1 MSYNRQEYGYS
12 QMLFNYITD
21 YAQGINETAIQMEF
35 VWRNR
40 DKFKEDV
47 DVKKAMEVFK
57 EDIEGSVKLFLSY
70 LEPLEED

>member
-1 MSYNRQEYGYS
+1 MKKEYGYS

-35 VWRNR
+35 VWLNR

-47 DVKKAMEVFK
+47 DVEKAMEVFK
-57 EDIEGSVKLFLSY
+57 EDIEEKVKYFLSY
-70 LEPLEED
+70 LEPLEKD

>member
-1 MSYNRQEYGYS
+1 MKKEYGYS

-35 VWRNR
+35 VWLNR

-47 DVKKAMEVFK
+47 DVEKAMEVFK
-57 EDIEGSVKLFLSY
+57 EDIEEKVKYFLSY

>member
-1 MSYNRQEYGYS
+1 MKKEYGYS

-47 DVKKAMEVFK
+47 DVKKRWRYLRRTLKEV
-57 EDIEGSVKLFLSY
+57 
-70 LEPLEED
+70 

>member
-1 MSYNRQEYGYS
+1 
-12 QMLFNYITD
+12 MLFNYITD

-47 DVKKAMEVFK
+47 DVKKS
-57 EDIEGSVKLFLSY
+57 DGGI
-70 LEPLEED
+70 